1 MEFKDYLLMPIK
13 IKIAEFADKAEKA
26 IKENYKESFGIGNQE
41 IQVYSE
47 YNFDDHCTAVLT
59 IKGLWKYHDEWWGG
73 RNYELTCT
81 AEDIFDKFV
90 ELMENEEIDNTMD
103 CALHVFL
110 RWVTSLPTWKEDDTE
125 ELTKYLLDNSKNK
138 YFRR

>member
-13 IKIAEFADKAEKA
+13 IKFAKFADKAEKA
-26 IKENYKESFGIGNQE
+26 IKENYKASFGIGNQE

-47 YNFDDHCTAVLT
+47 YNSDDHCTAILT
-59 IKGLWKYHDEWWGG
+59 IQGLWKYHDEWWGG

-110 RWVTSLPTWKEDDTE
+110 RWVTSLSTWKEDDTE